1 MSKKK
6 SNKKKNTKQNKTPK
20 NNINTKKVVPKKVKK
35 EEEKPKKKIKLKF
48 TNIILALLIL
58 YIIGY
63 FIYLFVTLPITNIY
77 IKGNSLYNDLDII
90 RIAEIE
96 KYPETFVYTSKKI
109 KSNLL
114 KDALIKDVEITKKS
128 FTKVY
133 IEIEENYP
141 IYFDKTKNV
150 TYLSDGTY
158 LNDEQFDVPILNN
171 EIPKDYYDAFLKG
184 INKVDRDILN
194 RVSEIKYDPDSV
206 DEERLLLTMND
217 GNYAYITM
225 KKFSALNDYVDF
237 VKEFDNKKG
246 ILYLNS
252 GEYFKIFE

>member
-1 MSKKK
+1 MNSQ
-6 SNKKKNTKQNKTPK
+6 NTY
-20 NNINTKKVVPKKVKK
+20 NN
-35 EEEKPKKKIKLKF
+35 
-48 TNIILALLIL
+48 
-58 YIIGY
+58 Y
-63 FIYLFVTLPITNIY
+63 
-77 IKGNSLYNDLDII
+77 
-90 RIAEIE
+90 
-96 KYPETFVYTSKKI
+96 
-109 KSNLL
+109 
-114 KDALIKDVEITKKS
+114 
-128 FTKVY
+128 
-133 IEIEENYP
+133 
-141 IYFDKTKNV
+141 
-150 TYLSDGTY
+150 
-158 LNDEQFDVPILNN
+158 NN
-171 EIPKDYYDAFLKG
+171 EIPKDYYDAFIKG